1 MTTPEDEEAARIASI
16 CKVVREVAEE
26 EDGVTWE
33 PGELEADV
41 AVKLEVAALHVAATE
56 VEKAQAGQ
64 DDIDRARRLA
74 DEVEAQQEAT
84 VSVALRS
91 RKAGKKEPS

>member
-1 MTTPEDEEAARIASI
+1 MKVDPDIESIA
-16 CKVVREVAEE
+16 KVVREVAAEE
-26 EDGVTWE
+26 GVTWE
-33 PGELEADV
+33 PGELEADI

-74 DEVEAQQEAT
+74 DEAEAQQEAT
-84 VSVALRS
+84 VWAILDR
-91 RKAGKKEPS
+91 RNGGKKEPS